1 MPPHAHTYTDTHVY
15 TVLSTKRIHGLMAM
29 LTYGQLGGSWR
40 LIKSA
45 VTCDH
50 GATDVTK
57 AADASCHNRA
67 AFILRVAAKVWTE
80 G

>member
-57 AADASCHNRA
+57 AQ
-67 AFILRVAAKVWTE
+67 LTPRVTTE
-80 G
+80 QLLSSG